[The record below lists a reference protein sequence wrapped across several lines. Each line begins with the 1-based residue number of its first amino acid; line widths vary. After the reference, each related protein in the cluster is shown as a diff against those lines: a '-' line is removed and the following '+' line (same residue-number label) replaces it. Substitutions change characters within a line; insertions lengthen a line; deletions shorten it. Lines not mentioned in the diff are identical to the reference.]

1 MRVFADFFFQLTL
14 LPPYS
19 LFACR
24 GITNK
29 NKDLPVDGNNIKK
42 TQRGRQRG
50 RFKHGSKGD
59 MITKTISAQMISN
72 NAKEL
77 SIYYFGF

>member
-1 MRVFADFFFQLTL
+1 MVTTL
-14 LPPYS
+14 
-19 LFACR
+19 
-24 GITNK
+24 
-29 NKDLPVDGNNIKK
+29 KK

-50 RFKHGSKGD
+50 CFKHGSKGD